1 MKNLKCLLIAIF
13 FVLNGQ
19 TQSNYYAQTFDDK
32 TIPISDSSKCIVL
45 YYNSGSCN
53 LCMKVLILYCKNITV
68 KYPGIELMVMI
79 QGHKY
84 DIIGLRS
91 NTSLIQNYF
100 INENPNIIYDMNDGK
115 RKTYAKLYRISEF
128 PSLLLIDMQKNQC
141 IYISYKKIFSTSN
154 KVEISK
160 YARIKINDFVSEN

>member
-1 MKNLKCLLIAIF
+1 
-13 FVLNGQ
+13 
-19 TQSNYYAQTFDDK
+19 
-32 TIPISDSSKCIVL
+32 
-45 YYNSGSCN
+45 
-53 LCMKVLILYCKNITV
+53 
-68 KYPGIELMVMI
+68 MVMI